1 MDKQGKRCRR
11 RVVLVPCPFQGHINP
26 MLQLGT
32 ILHSKGFSVT
42 IIHTQFNSPNPSSHP
57 ELIFLPIPDDLSDQ
71 EIASGNLVVLISA
84 LSDKCKKPFQECL
97 LQMIVR
103 QDSDDEIACIID
115 DELMHFSEAVA
126 SQMKLPSMIL
136 RTISAATFISRVVLL
151 QIQEGGSIPFP
162 DAISLDPVP
171 ELSSLRFK
179 DLPISKFGLTN
190 NYLQLI
196 SHTCDIKTA
205 SAVIWNTMDCLE
217 EPLLAK
223 QQEKQFPIP
232 IFKIGPIHKFAPA
245 LSSSLLNEET
255 SCITWLDKQIPN
267 SVLYIS
273 LGSVAS
279 IDETELAEMACGLAN
294 SKQPFLWVI
303 RPGSIHGSEW
313 IELLPEGFI
322 GTTKQQGHIVKWA
335 PQREVLAHP
344 AVGVFWSH
352 CGWNSTLESISEGVP
367 MICRPCFGDQRVTAR
382 YASHVWRIGLQLE
395 NKLERQEIEST
406 IRRLMVDEEG
416 EGIRLRAKDLKEN
429 VEICFRKGGSSYNSL
444 NKLVEFMSVAQ
455 INTARDVR

>member
-1 MDKQGKRCRR
+1 MLSNIVTNEKQDIGLISCIRIVRLGEEEAEMDKQGKRCRR

-57 ELIFLPIPDDLSDQ
+57 ELIFLPIPDDLLDQ
-71 EIASGNLVVLISA
+71 EIASGNL
-84 LSDKCKKPFQECL
+84 
-97 LQMIVR
+97 MIVR
-103 QDSDDEIACIID
+103 QDSDDEIACIIY
-115 DELMHFSEAVA
+115 DELMYFSEAVA

-196 SHTCDIKTA
+196 SHACDIKTA

-267 SVLYIS
+267 SVLYIG

-313 IELLPEGFI
+313 IELLPE
-322 GTTKQQGHIVKWA
+322 GHIVKWA

-444 NKLVEFMSVAQ
+444 NKLVEFMSSL
-455 INTARDVR
+455 